1 MDEWGA
7 LGKVLIVTGCSVAL
21 LGLALVFSDRLSG
34 FGTWFGWIG
43 KLPGDIAI
51 KRDHVSFYAPLGTGL
66 LFSIVLSLLF
76 YFLSWL
82 FKR

>member
-34 FGTWFGWIG
+34 LGTWFGWIG

-51 KRDHVSFYAPLGTGL
+51 KQGQLVITNVAQATNARGTL
-66 LFSIVLSLLF
+66 VTLQSNI
-76 YFLSWL
+76 
-82 FKR
+82 RQ